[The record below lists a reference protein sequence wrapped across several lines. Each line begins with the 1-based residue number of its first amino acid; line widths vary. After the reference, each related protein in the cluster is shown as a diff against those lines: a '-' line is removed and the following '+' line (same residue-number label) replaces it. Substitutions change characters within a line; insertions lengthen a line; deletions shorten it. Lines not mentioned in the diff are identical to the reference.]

1 MRILLVAKSAYS
13 GVGPGGRPYP
23 AILSG
28 MTVGFVRGL
37 VRAALAGG
45 HPLTYVFPATAGPA
59 EVTFVDDADPLPA
72 GVDARPFWD
81 GPIAKSAVSAGAVE
95 LQAVVADVCADPATR
110 PDVAA
115 FVYPFPLLGLA
126 APVLRAAGVPYVATF
141 RGGDAYRWLA
151 DPEAGPD
158 VSPNQLLVRDAYR
171 AHLQGCASTTA
182 ASEWLADVAR
192 AAGVEV
198 DAVIGSPPPNDGVAP
213 EVTADRSRWK
223 REYLADG
230 YEPLGGEALRDDRLW
245 LLWSGRL
252 SKDKRPDL
260 ALAAFARAATAGG
273 AEGATAGDGR
283 GRWQLVIAGE
293 GDRGLLPDPLPPGV
307 AHVFVPPRS
316 LPRVLRAADAAV
328 HTAVPGSFIDSRP
341 SSVLQFSSYG
351 IPCITVRTGGV
362 GGTDECVSPAVL
374 AQVGVDGD
382 GGEGAIVAGIAASV
396 DRLADD
402 ATRVALSA
410 DVAAWAD
417 ATGLWSQMDRWLEV
431 TARSVG
437 VDL

>member
-13 GVGPGGRPYP
+13 GTGPDGRDFP

-37 VRAALAGG
+37 VRSALAGG
-45 HPLTYVFPATAGPA
+45 HPLTYVFPASTGPK

-81 GPIAKSAVSAGAVE
+81 GPIAKSAVSAGPVE
-95 LQAVVADVCADPATR
+95 FQSVVADVCADPETK

-115 FVYPFPLLGLA
+115 FVYPFPLLSLA

-141 RGGDAYRWLA
+141 RGGDAYRWL
-151 DPEAGPD
+151 PEPAPGPG
-158 VSPNQLLVRDAYR
+158 VSPNQLLVRNAYR
-171 AHLQGCASTTA
+171 AHLQGCASTSA

-192 AAGVEV
+192 EAGVEV
-198 DAVIGSPPPNDGVAP
+198 DAIIGSPPPSDGIAP

-230 YEPLGGEALRDDRLW
+230 YVPLGGEALRDDTLW

-260 ALAAFARAATAGG
+260 AIDALARAATASTP
-273 AEGATAGDGR
+273 EG

-293 GDRGLLPDPLPPGV
+293 GDRSLLPDELPPGV

-316 LPRVLRAADAAV
+316 LPRILRSADGAL

-351 IPCITVRTGGV
+351 IPCITVRAEGV
-362 GGTDECVSPAVL
+362 GGTDECISPEVL
-374 AQVGVDGD
+374 RQVGVPGE
-382 GGEGAIVAGIAASV
+382 GGEGGEQAIVDGIAAGI

-417 ATGLWSQMDRWLEV
+417 EVGLWTQMDRWLEV
-431 TARSVG
+431 TARSIG
-437 VDL
+437 HPLTPG

>member
-13 GVGPGGRPYP
+13 GVGPDGRAHP

-45 HPLTYVFPATAGPA
+45 HPLTYVFPATTGPS

-81 GPIAKSAVSAGAVE
+81 GPIAKSAVSAGPVE

-115 FVYPFPLLGLA
+115 FVYPFPLLSLA

-141 RGGDAYRWLA
+141 RGGDAYRWL
-151 DPEAGPD
+151 PEPTPGPD

-182 ASEWLADVAR
+182 ASAWLADVAR
-192 AAGVEV
+192 DAGVEV
-198 DAVIGSPPPNDGVAP
+198 DAVIGSPPPGDGIAP
-213 EVTADRSRWK
+213 EVTADRSSWK

-230 YEPLGGEALRDDRLW
+230 DALLGGEALRDDRLW
-245 LLWSGRL
+245 LLGSGRL
-252 SKDKRPDL
+252 SKDKRPDR
-260 ALAAFARAATAGG
+260 ALAACARAATAGG
-273 AEGATAGDGR
+273 SRDG

-293 GDRGLLPDPLPPGV
+293 GDRSLLADPLPPGV

-316 LPRVLRAADAAV
+316 LPKVLRAADGAL

-362 GGTDECVSPAVL
+362 GGTDECVSPEVL
-374 AQVGVDGD
+374 ARVGVDGE
-382 GGEGAIVAGIAASV
+382 GGEAAIVDGIAAGI

-402 ATRVALSA
+402 ATRVALSG
-410 DVAAWAD
+410 DVTAWAD

-431 TARSVG
+431 TARSIG
-437 VDL
+437 VEL

>member
-13 GVGPGGRPYP
+13 GVDPDGRAHP

-37 VRAALAGG
+37 VRAALVGD
-45 HPLTYVFPATAGPA
+45 HPLTYVFPASTGPS

-81 GPIAKSAVSAGAVE
+81 GPIAKSAVAAGAVE
-95 LQAVVADVCADPATR
+95 FQAVIADVCADPATR

-115 FVYPFPLLGLA
+115 FVYPFPLLSLA
-126 APVLRAAGVPYVATF
+126 VPVLLAAGVPYVATF
-141 RGGDAYRWLA
+141 RGGDAYRWL
-151 DPEAGPD
+151 PEPAPGPD
-158 VSPNQLLVRDAYR
+158 VSPNQLLVRNAYR

-192 AAGVEV
+192 DAGVEV
-198 DAVIGSPPPNDGVAP
+198 DAIIGSPPPSDGIAP

-230 YEPLGGEALRDDRLW
+230 YVPLAGETLRDDRLW

-260 ALAAFARAATAGG
+260 ALAAFAQAATR
-273 AEGATAGDGR
+273 D
-283 GRWQLVIAGE
+283 RWQLVIAGE
-293 GDRGLLPDPLPPGV
+293 GDRSLLPDELPPGV

-316 LPRVLRAADAAV
+316 LPRVLRAADGAL

-362 GGTDECVSPAVL
+362 GGTDECVSPEVL
-374 AQVGVDGD
+374 ARVGVP
-382 GGEGAIVAGIAASV
+382 GEGDEPAIVAGIAASI
-396 DRLADD
+396 DRLTD
-402 ATRVALSA
+402 AAARVALSG

-431 TARSVG
+431 TARSIG
-437 VDL
+437 QSLPSN

>member
-13 GVGPGGRPYP
+13 GAGPDGRTHP

-37 VRAALAGG
+37 VRAALTGG
-45 HPLTYVFPATAGPA
+45 HPLTYVFPATTGPS

-115 FVYPFPLLGLA
+115 FVYPFPLLSLA
-126 APVLRAAGVPYVATF
+126 VPVLRAAGVPYVATF

-151 DPEAGPD
+151 DPEPGPD
-158 VSPNQLLVRDAYR
+158 VSPNQRLVRDAYR

-182 ASEWLADVAR
+182 ASAWLADVAR
-192 AAGVEV
+192 GAGVEV
-198 DAVIGSPPPNDGVAP
+198 DAIIGSPPPSDGVAP
-213 EVTADRSRWK
+213 EVTADRSAWK
-223 REYLADG
+223 REYLAGG
-230 YEPLGGEALRDDRLW
+230 YVPLGGEALRDDKLW

-260 ALAAFARAATAGG
+260 ALAAFAEAATAGG
-273 AEGATAGDGR
+273 GGD
-283 GRWQLVIAGE
+283 RWQLVIAGE
-293 GDRGLLPDPLPPGV
+293 GDRSLLPAELPPGV
-307 AHVFVPPRS
+307 GHVFVPPRS
-316 LPRVLRAADAAV
+316 LPHVLRAADAGL

-362 GGTDECVSPAVL
+362 GGTDECVSPGVL
-374 AQVGVDGD
+374 ARVGVAGE
-382 GGEGAIVAGIAASV
+382 GGEAAIVAGIAASI

-402 ATRVALSA
+402 ATRVALSG

-417 ATGLWSQMDRWLEV
+417 ATGLWAQMDRWLEV
-431 TARSVG
+431 TARSIG
-437 VDL
+437 QPLPST

>member
-1 MRILLVAKSAYS
+1 MRLLLVAKSAYS
-13 GVGPGGRPYP
+13 GVGPDGRAHP

-37 VRAALAGG
+37 VRASLAGG
-45 HPLTYVFPATAGPA
+45 HPLTYVFPAYTGPS
-59 EVTFVDDADPLPA
+59 EVTFVDDADPLPD
-72 GVDARPFWD
+72 GVVARPFWD
-81 GPIAKSAVSAGAVE
+81 GPVAKSAVSAGPVE
-95 LQAVVADVCADPATR
+95 FQAVVADVCADPATK
-110 PDVAA
+110 PDVAV

-151 DPEAGPD
+151 EPAPGPD
-158 VSPNQLLVRDAYR
+158 VSPNQLLVRNAYR
-171 AHLQGCASTTA
+171 ADLQGCASTSA
-182 ASEWLADVAR
+182 ASSWLADVAR
-192 AAGVEV
+192 DAGVEV
-198 DAVIGSPPPNDGVAP
+198 DAIIGSPPPSDGVAP

-230 YEPLGGEALRDDRLW
+230 YVPLAGEALRDDRLW

-260 ALAAFARAATAGG
+260 ALQAFARAASVR
-273 AEGATAGDGR
+273 DQ
-283 GRWQLVIAGE
+283 GRWQLVIAGD
-293 GDRGLLPDPLPPGV
+293 GDRSLLPAQLPPGV

-316 LPRVLRAADAAV
+316 LPRILRSADAAL

-351 IPCITVRTGGV
+351 IPCITVRAEGV
-362 GGTDECVSPAVL
+362 GGTDECISPEVL
-374 AQVGVDGD
+374 RQVGVQAE
-382 GGEGAIVAGIAASV
+382 GGEPAIVDGIAASI

-402 ATRVALSA
+402 PTRVALSG
-410 DVAAWAD
+410 DVAGWAD
-417 ATGLWSQMDRWLEV
+417 DTGLWTQMDRFLEV
-431 TARSVG
+431 TARSIG
-437 VDL
+437 AA